1 MRDGMDLQET
11 TALGSFV
18 WIADNFRGGNDGVQ
32 QCGEIAKRIGD
43 PSGKLSVNGDSDGA
57 KRGNVQRKSYAES
70 PVALGCGG
78 RGLVSELQFSA

>member
-32 QCGEIAKRIGD
+32 QCGEITERVRDA
-43 PSGKLSVNGDSDGA
+43 SGVVPTRGHCDGA
-57 KRGNVQRKSYAES
+57 ERGDVQRES
-70 PVALGCGG
+70 DTGG
-78 RGLVSELQFSA
+78 EIGAGGLRSPNNAACFTQA